1 MVIVFFFH
9 REMFAHL
16 LLLATVVFA
25 MVAIVWQNMPYNSLI
40 SDKVLYAYD
49 YIIGM
54 IHAQIIFIF
63 LVCKFVLVLKMAQH
77 QSGLEIII

>member
-1 MVIVFFFH
+1 
-9 REMFAHL
+9 MFAHL
-16 LLLATVVFA
+16 LLLVTVVFA